1 MPVELGYTLSS
12 EEHTP
17 NELVRNARAAEDAG
31 FEFATISDHFHPWV
45 EAQGQ
50 SPFVWSV
57 IGGIAQVTERIRLG
71 TGVTCP
77 TIRIHPAIVA
87 QAAATSQMMLEG
99 RFFLG
104 VGTGEE
110 LNEHVTGARWPGP
123 QARLEL
129 LEEAIEVLRLLWQG
143 GYQSHYGTHYT
154 VEQARIFT
162 LPDEP
167 PPIAVA
173 ASNEQAA
180 QLAGRLGDALIA
192 VAPDDEVVESFEQGG
207 GNGKPRYGQLHV
219 CYDEDEARA
228 RKTVHE
234 VWPNAAMGGSLGQ
247 ELATTEHYEAVAEL
261 VREEDVAESVVCG
274 PDPDRHLEQIREYE
288 QAGFTHVFVHQIG
301 REQEPFLRFYAE
313 QILPKL

>member
-1 MPVELGYTLSS
+1 MPVTLGYTLSS
-12 EEHTP
+12 EEHLP
-17 NELVRNARAAEDAG
+17 NDLVRNARAAEEAG

-57 IGGIAQVTERIRLG
+57 IGGIAQATERIRLG

-77 TIRIHPAIVA
+77 TIRIHPAIIA
-87 QAAATSQMMLEG
+87 QAAATSQVMLEG

-104 VGTGEE
+104 VGSGEE

-123 QARLEL
+123 QARLEM
-129 LEEAIEVLRLLWQG
+129 LEEAIEILRELWQG
-143 GYQSHYGTHYT
+143 GYQSHYGRHYT

-162 LPDEP
+162 LPDEL

-173 ASNEQAA
+173 ASNQQAA
-180 QLAGRLGDALIA
+180 QLAGRVGDALIA
-192 VAPDDEVVESFEQGG
+192 VAPEEEVVQQFERGG
-207 GNGKPRYGQLHV
+207 GGKPRYGQLHV
-219 CYDEDEARA
+219 CYDEDEALA

-234 VWPNAAMGGSLGQ
+234 VWPSAAMGGALGQ

-274 PDPDRHLEQIREYE
+274 PDPDRHLEEIREYE
-288 QAGFTHVFVHQIG
+288 RAGFTHVFVHQIG
-301 REQEPFLRFYAE
+301 REQDAFLRFYAD
-313 QILPKL
+313 QILPNL